1 MDSTTS
7 NTSELPGSER
17 ADLAAGRIVDVL
29 GRLHPQMWQAIL
41 LRASKQADI
50 FPDGMDNAAEPAYRY
65 VPGEA

>member
-7 NTSELPGSER
+7 SISELPGSER
-17 ADLAAGRIVDVL
+17 AGLAAGHIADVL
-29 GRLHPQMWQAIL
+29 GRRHPQMWQAIL

-65 VPGEA
+65 DPGEA